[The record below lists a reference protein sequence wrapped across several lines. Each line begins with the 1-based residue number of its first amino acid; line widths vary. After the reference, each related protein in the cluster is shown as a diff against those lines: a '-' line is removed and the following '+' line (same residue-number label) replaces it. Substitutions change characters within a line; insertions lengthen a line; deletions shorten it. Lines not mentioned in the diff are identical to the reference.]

1 MLKCL
6 FFLYLCARMSKRL
19 LYVLFMVVSL
29 TATCANLSAH
39 CLTDGEGLPAIL
51 NADTLVSVD
60 AVTVSSV
67 KHTVDLRN
75 EPIAATLLDAKRIDR
90 EGIKGI
96 KDVVTSAPN
105 FFMPDYGS
113 RMTSSIYVRGLGTR
127 IDQPVVGMTVDN
139 VPIADKNMYDT
150 MLPDIERIEILRG
163 PQSTLYGRNTMCGVV
178 NIYTLS
184 PLKYQ
189 GVKLNADYGSRNSYR
204 ISASVYNKFFEGVGL
219 SVAAQFSHCDG
230 YFRNTYDGSL
240 CDKENSGDVRMKFQY
255 RRGALSID
263 NVLSFTVLRQGGYP
277 YAYAGAA
284 DGNEQHADLLGRI
297 CYNDDASYSRLGI
310 SDGLTIRY
318 DWRKVSLTSITSYQ
332 YLDDDMRLDQDFL
345 PFSYFTLQQARRQHD
360 VTEDVVVRSKSP
372 SRYQWMCGAFGFY
385 KSQQMTAP
393 VNFLTDGI
401 DRLILAN
408 VNKHSGFPGEY
419 RWGRADGSGGDHLWL
434 GSDFTTHTLGWAV
447 YHQSS
452 LRAGAWLFTLGV
464 RVDGETVQ
472 MRYRNSVDSAYTAFP
487 SDSSR
492 PPQEVV
498 MKIDDSDVLSKT
510 FIEFLPKLSI
520 SVDLGAA
527 KRNKLYLSVSKG
539 YKAGGFNT
547 QMFSEV
553 LQRRVQDFMGMSAD
567 LDVED
572 IITYKPEKS
581 WNFEFGGHFST
592 ADARFTTDFALFH
605 IECFDQ
611 QLTVF
616 PEGQTTGRMMTNAGR
631 TRSFGAEVS
640 FAALLHEH
648 LTLNGSYGY
657 TNARFRRFVDGENDY
672 SGNRIPYAP
681 EHTLAARLTYEIPL
695 QLRWVERIVIGVGCS
710 AAGPIY
716 WNEDNTVRQPFY
728 ALADGSVRLE
738 HRRWGLDVWIR
749 NAVGTDYNVFYFESM
764 GNRFLQRGKPRSYGV
779 RLVLNF

>member
-1 MLKCL
+1 
-6 FFLYLCARMSKRL
+6 MSR
-19 LYVLFMVVSL
+19 VVSYIL
-29 TATCANLSAH
+29 TVVVVLATVLGASAH
-39 CLTDGEGLPAIL
+39 RVSEGEGGPAIL
-51 NADTLVSVD
+51 NVDTLVSVD

-67 KHTVDLRN
+67 KQTLDLRE
-75 EPIAATLLDAKRIDR
+75 EPLSATVLDAKRIDR
-90 EGIKGI
+90 EGVKGI

-150 MLPDIERIEILRG
+150 SLPDIERIEILRG

-189 GVKLNADYGSRNSYR
+189 GIRVNADYGSRNSYR
-204 ISASVYNKFFEGVGL
+204 IGASVYNKPLDNFGI
-219 SVAAQFSHCDG
+219 SVAAQFAHCDG

-240 CDKENSGDVRMKFQY
+240 CDKENGGDVRMKLQY
-255 RRGALSID
+255 RHGALAID
-263 NVLSFTVLRQGGYP
+263 NVLSLTTLRQGGYP
-277 YAYAGAA
+277 YAYAGSVS
-284 DGNEQHADLLGRI
+284 GEEQHVDLLNKI
-297 CYNDDASYSRLGI
+297 CYNDESSYSRLGI

-318 DWRKVSLTSITSYQ
+318 DWRKLSLTSITSYQ
-332 YLDDDMRLDQDFL
+332 FLDDDMHLDQDFL
-345 PFSYFTLQQARRQHD
+345 PLSYFTLQQKRRQHD
-360 VTEDVVVRSKSP
+360 VTEDLVVRSKST
-372 SRYQWMCGAFGFY
+372 SRYQWMCGVFGFY
-385 KSQQMTAP
+385 KSQQMSAP
-393 VNFLTDGI
+393 VDFLPDGI

-408 VNKHSGFPGEY
+408 VNKHSGYDGVY
-419 RWGRADGSGGDHLWL
+419 RWGLADGTGGDHLWL
-434 GSDFTTHTLGWAV
+434 GSDFTTHTLGWAL

-452 LRAGAWLFTLGV
+452 LRAGAWLFTLGL
-464 RVDGETVQ
+464 RLDGETAQ
-472 MRYRNSVDSAYTAFP
+472 MLYHNSVNSAYTAFP
-487 SDSSR
+487 SNTDR
-492 PPQEVV
+492 PPHEVV
-498 MKIDDSDVLSKT
+498 MKINDSDVLTKT
-510 FIEFLPKLSI
+510 FIEFLPRLAI

-567 LDVED
+567 LDVEN

-581 WNFEFGGHFST
+581 WNFELGGHFST
-592 ADARFTTDFALFH
+592 RDARFTADFALFH

-631 TRSFGAEVS
+631 TRSFGVETS
-640 FAALLHEH
+640 FAVLLHEH

-657 TNARFRRFVDGENDY
+657 TNARFREFVDGENDY
-672 SGNRIPYAP
+672 AGNRIPYAP
-681 EHTLAARLTYEIPL
+681 EHTLSARLTYEFPL
-695 QLRWVERIVIGVGCS
+695 TLRWMERIVVALGCS

-716 WNEDNTVRQPFY
+716 WNEDNTLRQPFY
-728 ALADGSVRLE
+728 ALADGSVRFE
-738 HRRWGLDVWIR
+738 HKRWGLDLWVR
-749 NAVGTDYNVFYFESM
+749 NATATPYSVFYFESM
-764 GNRFLQRGKPRSYGV
+764 GNRFLQRGKPRSYGARV
-779 RLVLNF
+779 SLNF